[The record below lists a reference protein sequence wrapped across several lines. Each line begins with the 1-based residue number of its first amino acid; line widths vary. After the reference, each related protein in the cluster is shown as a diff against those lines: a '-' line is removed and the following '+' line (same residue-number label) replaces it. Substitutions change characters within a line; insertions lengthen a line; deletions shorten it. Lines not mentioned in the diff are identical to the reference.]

1 MENTAI
7 EWLFDKLWNEPKD
20 KLTWHSILKKAK
32 QREEKDHQQTYMAG
46 GKAGAAAMNG
56 RPNFL
61 TFEEYWKSE
70 GDKNYSQY
78 VLDDER
84 KVITHMGID
93 YTLEKK
99 SFSIAKFLYEHKNI
113 VVDRDKLY
121 NAIWGDVIIDVRGLD
136 VHIRKIRRGVPGI
149 PIQTRKGLGHMW
161 VE

>member
-32 QREEKDHQQTYMAG
+32 QREEKDHQQTYIAG

-70 GDKNYSQY
+70 GDNDHSQY
-78 VLDDER
+78 ILDDKR
-84 KVITHMGID
+84 KVIIHDGKD
-93 YTLEKK
+93 YILEKK
-99 SFSIAKFLYEHKNI
+99 SFNIAKYLYERRNTM
-113 VVDRDKLY
+113 VSRDELY
-121 NAIWGDVIIDVRGLD
+121 DAIWGDIIIDVRGLD
-136 VHIRKIRRGVPGI
+136 VHIRKIRRAVPGI

>member
-1 MENTAI
+1 
-7 EWLFDKLWNEPKD
+7 
-20 KLTWHSILKKAK
+20 
-32 QREEKDHQQTYMAG
+32 MAG

-136 VHIRKIRRGVPGI
+136 VHIRKIRRAVPGI
-149 PIQTRKGLGHMW
+149 PIQTRKGYGHVW